1 MSFVTLIFM
10 ISFISLFSLQLFVVL
25 FSLLLLFFNWMSV
38 VNASGS

>member
-10 ISFISLFSLQLFVVL
+10 ISCISLFSLQLVVL

>member
-1 MSFVTLIFM
+1 MSFVTLIFT
-10 ISFISLFSLQLFVVL
+10 ISYISLFSLQLVVL

>member
-10 ISFISLFSLQLFVVL
+10 ISYISLFSLQLVVL